1 MSKKQYLHVLGP
13 VVLAAFVCSRL
24 WAGITESEVLVVV
37 NTNSPD
43 SIAIGSFY
51 TNLHP
56 AVRMVTIGTT
66 TSDSIQRPS
75 FISEIRDPIRSYLNS
90 TPGLATQIV
99 SIVTTRGIPFLLS
112 DPPGTGGNFDTFNQ
126 GLASIACLD
135 ADLTLLWQNMVAGN
149 TFSNAFPANNI
160 IFNPYFG
167 VLTNIGLFSRGNIE
181 TLKNWSAV
189 VNSGGSLV
197 FESVSNPFTGTNAFG
212 FDTKNSEPAANQL
225 TPGDM
230 YLVTRLSGYS
240 VADVSNALVR
250 AQHVAIG
257 KDTDVVVLDGDLN
270 NYDGTDLRGVFVYNV
285 ASNVV
290 GSAGFQVL
298 LDRKSVV

>member
-1 MSKKQYLHVLGP
+1 MP
-13 VVLAAFVCSRL
+13 AFVRAQ
-24 WAGITESEVLVVV
+24 AGISENQVIVVV

-66 TSDSIQRPS
+66 TADSILRPG
-75 FISEIRDPIRSYLNS
+75 FISEIRDPIRSRLNS
-90 TPGLATQIV
+90 TPGMATQIV
-99 SIVTTRGIPFLLS
+99 SIVTTRGLPFILS

-270 NYDGTDLRGVFVYNV
+270 NYDGTDLRGGFVYKV
-285 ASNVV
+285 ASKVV
-290 GSAGFQVL
+290 NENLAPR
-298 LDRKSVV
+298 DRKMT